1 MPLPISMTLGGHI
14 QISKIPGGVCKYTS
28 TFRGGHAN
36 LNNFKP
42 YSVVFVDFSEQDL
55 HCYSFMFLF
64 DDQIAGLKIY
74 YKIEENTKISSVEAK
89 TTSSR

>member
-1 MPLPISMTLGGHI
+1 MIVMFERTVIYWEWWS
-14 QISKIPGGVCKYTS
+14 Q
-28 TFRGGHAN
+28 
-36 LNNFKP
+36 
-42 YSVVFVDFSEQDL
+42 SVVFVDFSEQDL

-74 YKIEENTKISSVEAK
+74 FKIEENTKISSVEAK